1 MSVKWH
7 FYRREGW
14 RAQKVKRG
22 AWFWRAPVVE
32 GRLRGDGHPPGSSY
46 LPFMVQWCL
55 LLNFVAIE
63 FSWTA
68 HYDGWC
74 SGRGIVSHSLSHT
87 LYQLRTLT
95 NLENNDLRIYMAED
109 NRSGAYLG
117 SKLKADNSS
126 EETFS
131 KRNAVDGLDSSFPA
145 RSQSLNVSVN
155 AHSGQHP
162 SLSLQQARARSSKV
176 ILCQQDC
183 SSRETF

>member
-1 MSVKWH
+1 MSMKWH

-14 RAQKVKRG
+14 RAQEVKRG
-22 AWFWRAPVVE
+22 AWFWRAPAVE

-55 LLNFVAIE
+55 LLDFVAIE

-74 SGRGIVSHSLSHT
+74 SGRGIVSHFPVTYVIPTPNTEESC
-87 LYQLRTLT
+87 
-95 NLENNDLRIYMAED
+95 ENNGLRIYMAED

-145 RSQSLNVSVN
+145 RSQSLNVLVN

-162 SLSLQQARARSSKV
+162 SLSPASESAFFKSHPVPTGLQ
-176 ILCQQDC
+176 
-183 SSRETF
+183 F